1 MGTEQCRLRK
11 QTLDIFYMTNEN
23 TVVIRMEDFD
33 KAYRRFMMDYGIHR
47 SAKHITP
54 VSFEISLGL
63 VHIADWRKGAVFREY
78 KIVNKE
84 RFNYGKV
91 KFGL

>member
-1 MGTEQCRLRK
+1 
-11 QTLDIFYMTNEN
+11 MTNEN

-54 VSFEISLGL
+54 TAFESYLGL
-63 VHIADWRKGAVFREY
+63 VHIADWRKEAVFREY
-78 KIVNKE
+78 RITNKE
-84 RFNYGKV
+84 RFDYGKL
-91 KFGL
+91 KFSLF